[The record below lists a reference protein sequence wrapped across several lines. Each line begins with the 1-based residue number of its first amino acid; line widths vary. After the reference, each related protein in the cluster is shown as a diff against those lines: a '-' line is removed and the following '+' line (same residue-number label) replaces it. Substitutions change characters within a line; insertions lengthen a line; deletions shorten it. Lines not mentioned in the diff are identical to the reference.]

1 MKEKLK
7 YKNLWLLAL
16 WLFGLV
22 SCTEIIDIE
31 LDSTYQRLIVY
42 GSVTTDS
49 LHHRVQLSTSSDY
62 FSNKPSPR
70 VENAVV
76 ELEYG
81 DKLIKLRE
89 HDTIP
94 GLYLARP
101 AFRGVPNTTYQLHI
115 SQVDVDKDGVFETY
129 NAASTMPPVAQLD
142 SIQLVYFQSPYVS
155 GYQVFMY
162 AHDPPTR
169 EWYNF
174 KMWRNGTLL
183 TDTLSKYTVQPDD
196 LYNGTY
202 INGLPVGFL
211 WNDDPDEGL
220 QLGDTIT
227 FELNS
232 VDEAYYNFVQDAQ
245 LEIMGN
251 NPLFSGPSA
260 NIRSNID
267 NGGKGIFTAYSV
279 RRVSAILAEE

>member
-1 MKEKLK
+1 MKVKWK
-7 YKNLWLLAL
+7 YKNLWLLAV
-16 WLFGLV
+16 WVFGLV

-31 LDSTYQRLIVY
+31 LDSTYQRLVVY
-42 GSVTTDS
+42 GCVTTDS

-70 VENAVV
+70 VKNAVV

-81 DKLIKLRE
+81 DKLIQLRE

-101 AFRGVPNTTYQLHI
+101 AFRGIPNTTYLLHI
-115 SQVDVDKDGVFETY
+115 SQVDVDEDGVFETY
-129 NAASTMPPVAQLD
+129 NAASTIPPMAQLD
-142 SIQLVYFQSPYVS
+142 SIQLAYFQSPFVS
-155 GYQVFMY
+155 GYQVLMF
-162 AHDPPTR
+162 AQDPPTR
-169 EWYNF
+169 EWYNY
-174 KMWRNGTLL
+174 KIWRNSILL
-183 TDTLSKYTVQPDD
+183 TDTLSKYTVQTDD
-196 LYNGTY
+196 FYNGTY
-202 INGLPVGFL
+202 IYGLPVGFL
-211 WNDDPDEGL
+211 WNDDPSGGL
-220 QLGDTIT
+220 QPGDTIT

-260 NIRSNID
+260 NVRSNID

-279 RRVSAILAEE
+279 QRASAILGEE